1 MRITSLRMLI
11 AVLSLALPS
20 QWASAQ
26 IATGNANAANAA
38 AANGG
43 TLVPG
48 IGTLPGQTQLTPQQ
62 LMGIAQLRALQSRGR
77 GRGVR
82 TGYPQYIPMGPQNM
96 MGRMKFGFIN
106 DYGIFLHDTPH
117 KELFNKAKRNLSLGC
132 VRLEHPERLAAWL
145 LGKEPTPPADD
156 SELNVQIDKGVP
168 VYISYLTARP
178 DGSTI
183 AFADDVYKLDG
194 AGEKPTAA
202 ASASAAK

>member
-1 MRITSLRMLI
+1 MRVTSLRMLI
-11 AVLSLALPS
+11 AVLALALPS

-77 GRGVR
+77 GGGVR

-96 MGRMKFGFIN
+96 MGPPALGANSSQGTGGEAKTSTQRRMEARQAREEQKRAAR
-106 DYGIFLHDTPH
+106 DDA
-117 KELFNKAKRNLSLGC
+117 KAKG
-132 VRLEHPERLAAWL
+132 
-145 LGKEPTPPADD
+145 
-156 SELNVQIDKGVP
+156 
-168 VYISYLTARP
+168 
-178 DGSTI
+178 
-183 AFADDVYKLDG
+183 
-194 AGEKPTAA
+194 
-202 ASASAAK
+202 AAKGKNAKNAKAKNAKVAQKATAEPQAK